1 MRTHWIKILL
11 LVMITISG
19 CSKPE
24 TVPTSNSSIM
34 TPTTSTLFIPTSK
47 PTATLAPKPTP
58 SSIPTLSRPTATI
71 PVTSPLAGFLNYKPI
86 TITTSL
92 PVDAHPAGTL
102 ILWGGNGKNSYR
114 LDFTP
119 YKEQDF
125 LPYASCLSTS
135 PDGKWLTYCQDF
147 PDRSAERWLTV
158 ESANGQEMKKVRIE
172 KDWDVFTILSWLDN
186 QRLVFNLRKDTG
198 NYASIRPVIVLD
210 PFLGKQQELDT
221 DYPDLRPS
229 GSGPA
234 GMNFDFVRS
243 TVVYHPSLNLVVYPQ
258 TIPPD
263 GFFVVL
269 WDRQSKKA
277 LAKLRDYGGFG
288 HYPIWYPDGEQFVIA
303 AIPQSGVNRNNIRES
318 KEELFLVSREGQI
331 QQLTH
336 FAGSFDRVKTWEG
349 NLSPDGKRLAFW
361 LDTKPDLC
369 GAGPDLAVLEM
380 ETRKVTS
387 FCISSVYGET
397 LPPVWS
403 PDGKYIVVE
412 SFERGDLRAIL
423 VDIEQA
429 WAAQIAEDAV
439 PVGWLVREP

>member
-1 MRTHWIKILL
+1 MRSHWILILM
-11 LVMITISG
+11 LVTISISG

-24 TVPTSNSSIM
+24 TLPTSNSSNLI
-34 TPTTSTLFIPTSK
+34 PTTPAFFIPTSK
-47 PTATLAPKPTP
+47 STMTLTLKPT
-58 SSIPTLSRPTATI
+58 SSSTPLPLRPTATI
-71 PVTSPLAGFLNYKPI
+71 TATLPSAGFLNYKPI

-92 PVDAHPAGTL
+92 PVDAHPASIL
-102 ILWGGNGKNSYR
+102 ILWGRKGKNSYR
-114 LDFTP
+114 LDFAP
-119 YKEQDF
+119 HSERD
-125 LPYASCLSTS
+125 LPPHASCLSTS

-158 ESANGQEMKKVRIE
+158 ESANGQEMKKFSIE
-172 KDWDVFTILSWLDN
+172 KDWDVYRILTWVDN
-186 QRLVFNLRKDTG
+186 QRLVFNSLEG
-198 NYASIRPVIVLD
+198 IPIRPVIVLD
-210 PFLGKQQELDT
+210 PFLGKQQELDP

-229 GSGPA
+229 VSGPS

-243 TVVYHPSLNLVVYPQ
+243 TVVYNPSLNLVVYPQ

-277 LAKLRDYGGFG
+277 LAKLRDFGGFG
-288 HYPIWYPDGEQFVIA
+288 HYPLWSPDAKQFVIA
-303 AIPQSGVNRNNIRES
+303 AIPQSGVIPNNFREF
-318 KEELFLVSREGQI
+318 KQELFLVSRAGQI

-336 FAGSFDRVKTWEG
+336 FAESFDQVKIWDYSW
-349 NLSPDGKRLAFW
+349 SPDGQRLAFW
-361 LDTKPDLC
+361 LDTEPDPC
-369 GAGPDLAVLEM
+369 GAEPDLAVLEM
-380 ETRKVTS
+380 ETSKVTS
-387 FCISSVYGET
+387 YCISSGSVDT

-403 PDGKYIVVE
+403 PDGKYIAAK
-412 SFERGDLRAIL
+412 STERGDLRVIL